1 MNGNQILKSR
11 PTGSQVT
18 VGREVSSLAA
28 SLLATADGVTTR
40 RLRIRDSRKDA
51 ACKLHLRQARE
62 KWVLD
67 AEAAQPQAKEEAETA
82 ALEKTKLWEVLY
94 GLALLPVALP
104 LVLGFALYEAF
115 TEPSAIQRPTL
126 GVSQDKEEKEE
137 EPRVASRRP
146 VGRQARQVDL
156 GQAQSLVC
164 RANRSLSASTGQR
177 ALPGSGA

>member
-40 RLRIRDSRKDA
+40 RLRIRDPRKDA

-62 KWVLD
+62 KWILA
-67 AEAAQPQAKEEAETA
+67 AEAAAAQAKAEAEA
-82 ALEKTKLWEVLY
+82 EASALEKIKLWEVLY

-104 LVLGFALYEAF
+104 IVFGFWLYEAF
-115 TEPSAIQRPTL
+115 TEPPAIQRPAVE
-126 GVSQDKEEKEE
+126 VSKEE
-137 EPRVASRRP
+137 EEPTVASRRP

>member
-67 AEAAQPQAKEEAETA
+67 AEAAAAQAKAEAEA
-82 ALEKTKLWEVLY
+82 EASALEKIKLWEVLY

-104 LVLGFALYEAF
+104 IVFGFWLYEAF
-115 TEPSAIQRPTL
+115 TEPPAIQRPAVE
-126 GVSQDKEEKEE
+126 VSKEE
-137 EPRVASRRP
+137 EPTVASRRP
-146 VGRQARQVDL
+146 VGRQARQVVL

>member
-82 ALEKTKLWEVLY
+82 ALEKTKLWWPCRLCL
-94 GLALLPVALP
+94 GLRFTKPSPSPPPSKGRP
-104 LVLGFALYEAF
+104 LAFPRTRRRRRRNRGSPRGDRLEGRPARSISAKPNPSSAEPTEA
-115 TEPSAIQRPTL
+115 
-126 GVSQDKEEKEE
+126 
-137 EPRVASRRP
+137 
-146 VGRQARQVDL
+146 
-156 GQAQSLVC
+156 
-164 RANRSLSASTGQR
+164 
-177 ALPGSGA
+177 